1 MFDTVDIS
9 MHGLKF
15 LIFNSILRYNI
26 EVSNWVFF
34 REKMDFQPDV
44 LQEYAS
50 EHLVKTILT
59 YILEFSQN
67 HDFDGST
74 KFLNLPSCS
83 AIQHWGFPCRLC
95 WKKNNKPA
103 CSDGEVWLFE
113 TRWINLKCLYRMF
126 RTVKI
131 SMQWPKNFIF
141 QSHSTLKVWSFQLR
155 VFFSEKINIQSEV
168 TENFALKFR
177 VKGIVKQISD
187 FSNNRYFDGSI

>member
-1 MFDTVDIS
+1 MS
-9 MHGLKF
+9 
-15 LIFNSILRYNI
+15 
-26 EVSNWVFF
+26 FF

-74 KFLNLPSCS
+74 NIFEFTLLFSYT
-83 AIQHWGFPCRLC
+83 ALRFPMQTLLE
-95 WKKNNKPA
+95 KNNKPA

-113 TRWINLKCLYRMF
+113 TRWINLKCLYWMF

-131 SMQWPKNFIF
+131 SMQGPKNLIF
-141 QSHSTLKVWSFQLR
+141 QSHSTLKV
-155 VFFSEKINIQSEV
+155 
-168 TENFALKFR
+168 
-177 VKGIVKQISD
+177 
-187 FSNNRYFDGSI
+187 